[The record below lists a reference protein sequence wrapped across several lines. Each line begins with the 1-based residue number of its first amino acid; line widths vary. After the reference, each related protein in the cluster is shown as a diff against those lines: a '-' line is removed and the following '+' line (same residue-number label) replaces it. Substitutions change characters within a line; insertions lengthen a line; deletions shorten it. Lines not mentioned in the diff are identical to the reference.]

1 MQNFGK
7 IKNVFNDILVE
18 SIIDKDVEKR
28 KVVKRYIRAISESK
42 ILKAQFLI
50 YNNIESRVDENQ
62 FSANLFIT
70 ENIGILNKFTR
81 EAITA
86 ENTKLINMSQMVKS
100 RLESEYDKKDLH
112 ESITKLIF
120 MKTTPSTVQ
129 EVTKSRLSI
138 VNYIN
143 ENKEKIVVA
152 TPEIPTSML
161 ANLAVDKFN
170 EKYADLTEDEHKV
183 LNVILKADN
192 EDARKEVFNET
203 IRGCIDSVNIKLK
216 ESTNKEKLLDVKDK
230 LLRTSFTSESFSD
243 DITKLLDLKRTLT
256 RD

>member
-7 IKNVFNDILVE
+7 IKNAFNDILAE
-18 SIIDKDVEKR
+18 SIVDKDVEKR

-62 FSANLFIT
+62 FSANLFVT
-70 ENIGILNKFTR
+70 ENINILNKFTK
-81 EAITA
+81 EAIVA
-86 ENTKLINMSQMVKS
+86 ENIKLVNLSQMVKG
-100 RLESEYDKKDLH
+100 RLDTEYDKKDLH

-120 MKTTPSTVQ
+120 MKVTPTTVQ
-129 EVTKSRLSI
+129 EVTNSRMSVI
-138 VNYIN
+138 GYIN
-143 ENKEKIVVA
+143 ENKEKVIVE

-183 LNVILKADN
+183 LNVILEADN
-192 EDARKEVFNET
+192 EEARKNVFNET
-203 IRGCIDSVNIKLK
+203 VRGCIDSVNIKLK

-230 LLRTSFTSESFSD
+230 LLRISFTNESFSD

>member
-7 IKNVFNDILVE
+7 IKNAFNDILVE

-50 YNNIESRVDENQ
+50 YNNIEARVDENQ
-62 FSANLFIT
+62 FSANLFVT
-70 ENIGILNKFTR
+70 ENINILNKFTK
-81 EAITA
+81 EAIIA
-86 ENTKLINMSQMVKS
+86 ENSKLVNMSQMVKS

-129 EVTKSRLSI
+129 EVTKNRLSI
-138 VNYIN
+138 INYIN
-143 ENKEKIVVA
+143 ENKEKIVVE

-170 EKYADLTEDEHKV
+170 EKYVDLTEDEHKV
-183 LNVILKADN
+183 LNVILEADN

-203 IRGCIDSVNIKLK
+203 VRGCIDSVNIKLK

-230 LLRTSFTSESFSD
+230 LLRTSFTNESFSD

-256 RD
+256 RE